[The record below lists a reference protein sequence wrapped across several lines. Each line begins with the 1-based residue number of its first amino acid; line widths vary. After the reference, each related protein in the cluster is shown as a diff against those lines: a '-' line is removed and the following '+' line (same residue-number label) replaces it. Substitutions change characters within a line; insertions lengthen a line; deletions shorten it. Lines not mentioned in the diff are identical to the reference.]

1 MQKIGTT
8 TSGTILVEM
17 TTEEYEAI
25 SKIAVRGEPT
35 HPKQPSDQSS
45 LMSFDEKVAFVRPRL
60 LKLAPKRSDAL
71 VRSVKTMFN
80 FTGGIS
86 DDEANRII
94 TKLKKDRVIHITS
107 ANKVE
112 YEPA

>member
-17 TTEEYEAI
+17 SNEEYEAI
-25 SKIAVRGEPT
+25 SKIAVREPA
-35 HPKQPSDQSS
+35 HPKQPSDQSA
-45 LMSFDEKVAFVRPRL
+45 LMPFDEKVLFVRPRL
-60 LKLAPKRSDAL
+60 IKLAPKKPDAL

-86 DDEANRII
+86 DDEADRII
-94 TKLKKDRVIHITS
+94 TKLKKDGVIHITS
-107 ANKVE
+107 DNKVE

>member
-8 TSGTILVEM
+8 TSGSIIVEM
-17 TTEEYEAI
+17 SIEEYEII
-25 SKIAVRGEPT
+25 SKIAVRESA
-35 HPKQPSDQSS
+35 QPQQASDNSS
-45 LMSFDEKVAFVRPRL
+45 HTSFDEKVAFVRPRL
-60 LKLAPKRSDAL
+60 LKLAPKKSDAL

-86 DDEANRII
+86 DEEANRII
-94 TKLKKDRVIHITS
+94 VKLKKDRVIRITP

-112 YEPA
+112 YDLT